1 MKLAGSIISFV
12 SWIVLGWGVIEIV
25 TDLWPEDVSG
35 PGPWLWVVFGAL
47 TLMRIGASMTAVGDD

>member
-1 MKLAGSIISFV
+1 MKLAGSILSFV

-25 TDLWPEDVSG
+25 TELWEDVS
-35 PGPWLWVVFGAL
+35 GPWLWVVFGAL